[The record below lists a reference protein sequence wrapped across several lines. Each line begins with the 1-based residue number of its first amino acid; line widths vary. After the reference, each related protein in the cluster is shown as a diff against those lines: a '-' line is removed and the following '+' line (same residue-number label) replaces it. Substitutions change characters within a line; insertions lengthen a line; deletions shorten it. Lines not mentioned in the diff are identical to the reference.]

1 MKTKNLLILLI
12 IAVVLLSGCVKK
24 PLDEVEE
31 EPIIIH
37 DQNISGEIKQDQ
49 IWSGTI
55 HVTGDV
61 WVDEDTTLTIMPGTT
76 VLISAGR
83 DDQNR
88 GLAMI
93 MDKSEKEKIGPIAT
107 EEYAKSHIEINGRII
122 AVGTPNE
129 MITFTSDSTN
139 PSYADWSSIELRP
152 GSRIEY
158 CIVEYAGRAGL
169 GIWSDIPKDES
180 VLISNNIIRH
190 IFMGAVG
197 LGGTSSAK
205 IISNNISDC
214 GSEGICVDSGGGKPY
229 IAYNIIKDSTVGI
242 ATLSESFAIIEN
254 NVLIDN
260 IQGITSRAEDTI
272 RYNYISSPTKQIHEQ
287 SYMGYT
293 FLYIVEPEI
302 IRFSGIV
309 IAENCSATIE
319 FNDINNNDIGILI
332 GPEGSPPQILKK
344 NNVYNNKINVD
355 NQIAL
360 DITASNNWWGTTNIS
375 EIDAKIWDYNDD
387 LSLGKVNYIPILNEN
402 VEEAGIVE
410 IEK

>member
-1 MKTKNLLILLI
+1 MKTKNLFVLLI
-12 IAVVLLSGCVKK
+12 IAIIFISGCVK
-24 PLDEVEE
+24 EVEE

-37 DQNISGEIKQDQ
+37 DQNISGEIKQEQ

-55 HVTGDV
+55 YVTGDI
-61 WVDEDTTLTIMPGTT
+61 WMDEDITLTIMPGTT
-76 VLISAGR
+76 LLISAGK
-83 DDQNR
+83 DDHGR
-88 GLAMI
+88 GFEMI

-122 AVGTPNE
+122 AAGVPDE
-129 MITFTSDSTN
+129 RITFTSDSTN
-139 PSYADWSSIELRP
+139 PSYADWSGIELRP

-158 CIVEYAGRAGL
+158 CIIEYAGRAGL
-169 GIWSDIPKDES
+169 GVWSDVPNDES

-197 LGGTSSAK
+197 SGGTASPK
-205 IISNNISDC
+205 IISNDISDC
-214 GSEGICVDSGGGKPY
+214 GSEGINVGSGGGRPY
-229 IAYNIIKDSTVGI
+229 IAYNTIKDSTVGI

-272 RYNYISSPTKQIHEQ
+272 RYNYISSLTKQIHEQ

-293 FLYIVEPEI
+293 FPYIVEPEI

-309 IAENCSATIE
+309 IAENSFATIE
-319 FNDINNNDIGILI
+319 FNDINNNDVGILV

-344 NNVYNNKINVD
+344 NNIYNNKINID
-355 NQIAL
+355 NQIEL
-360 DITASNNWWGTTNIS
+360 DITASNNWWGTTNIN
-375 EIDAKIWDYNDD
+375 EIDVKIWDYHDD
-387 LSLGKVNYIPILNEN
+387 LSLGKVSYIPISNGG
-402 VEEAGIVE
+402 VEEAGVVIKNEV
-410 IEK
+410 